1 MAFATL
7 IARLSPAELKAMK
20 DGSSQFAVSDMD
32 FLETLAAHKCFLA
45 PPWVLRANP
54 EGQLARVARIAYDG
68 DGNLDKPGVLLAV
81 AHEFRV
87 TADRLRQANA
97 ACPSE

>member
-1 MAFATL
+1 MILAQ
-7 IARLSPAELKAMK
+7 LSPTEQKAMK
-20 DGSSQFAVSDMD
+20 DTSSPFAVSDMD

-54 EGQLARVARIAYDG
+54 SGRLARVAQISYDA

-81 AHEFRV
+81 VHEFRR
-87 TADRLRQANA
+87 AGAECLNRK
-97 ACPSE
+97 